1 MNVREWALPVYTIL
15 MELAVGALLVLWV
28 IRSVT
33 GKKFSP
39 DQIDRVL
46 RNPLLVILVTVALA
60 MIGAHFHLSR
70 PLYSFYAIRN
80 IRSSWLS
87 REVLLTVIFFWSV
100 VTLWLYS
107 RYRPHR
113 RRLIG
118 GLGWVTV
125 LIGLALIY
133 CMARIY
139 LLPTQLAWN
148 SATVIISFYWTA
160 LLLGCMAIACL
171 LVLDL
176 KFAEVQK
183 DDHIEL
189 RARVIDSTILWLAGI
204 SFVLAVLEMAMTGYQ
219 LQNMVR
225 GDPTLQTSLR
235 LILRLYAPLFI
246 ARLLLLTV
254 TPVWMGYAVL
264 RIRRSGLISRDLVMP
279 VYFSCLFLLIA
290 EIIGRF
296 LFYATHIR
304 VGI

>member
-28 IRSVT
+28 IRFAS
-33 GKKFSP
+33 GKRFSP
-39 DQIDRVL
+39 DQIDRVI
-46 RNPLLVILVTVALA
+46 RNPLMVILVTVALA
-60 MIGAHFHLSR
+60 MVGAHFHLSR
-70 PLYSFYAIRN
+70 PFYSFYAVRN
-80 IRSSWLS
+80 LRSSWLS
-87 REVLLTVIFFWSV
+87 REVLLTVIFFWSMV
-100 VTLWLYS
+100 SLWLLS

-118 GLGWVTV
+118 GLGWLTI
-125 LIGLALIY
+125 LIGLVLVY

-148 SATVIISFYWTA
+148 SKTVIISFYGTA
-160 LLLGCMAIACL
+160 LLLGSMAIACL

-176 KFAEVQK
+176 KFAEVQQA
-183 DDHIEL
+183 DNIDL
-189 RARVIDSTILWLAGI
+189 RSKVIDSTILWLAGT
-204 SFVLAVLEMAMTGYQ
+204 SLVLAVLEVAMTGYQ
-219 LQNMVR
+219 LQNMAR
-225 GDPTLQTSLR
+225 GGPTLQTSLQ

-246 ARLLLLTV
+246 ARLLLLSG
-254 TPVWMGYAVL
+254 TPLWMGYSIL
-264 RIRRSGLISRDLVMP
+264 RIRRSRLISQDLIMP
-279 VYFSCLFLLIA
+279 VYFSCLLLLVA